1 VVYLDGHLDL
11 SDGNTS
17 PTGEAA
23 DMPLSVALGRG
34 PAAWVAVCDGA
45 SARVEDVVPIGYR
58 DPDEIPTFEQ
68 IAPELGP
75 GFRPVSKDV
84 VLSEGPTAVGE
95 RVAADLGGRAGRLW
109 MHLDVDILGED
120 EFPATDYLMPDGLD
134 MDELVALMRPL
145 AVSPA
150 LIGVSIGCY
159 NPEKDPEDVY
169 GRALVE
175 AFRATFAP

>member
-1 VVYLDGHLDL
+1 VD
-11 SDGNTS
+11 
-17 PTGEAA
+17 
-23 DMPLSVALGRG
+23 
-34 PAAWVAVCDGA
+34 VCGGA

-75 GFRPVSKDV
+75 AFRPVSKDEV
-84 VLSEGPTAVGE
+84 TSEGPGAVGAPIAE
-95 RVAADLGGRAGRLW
+95 DLGARAGRFW

-134 MDELVALMRPL
+134 MGQLVELMRPL
-145 AVSPA
+145 AASPV

-159 NPEKDPEDVY
+159 NPEKDPGDVY
-169 GRALVE
+169 GLALVE
-175 AFRATFAP
+175 AFRATLTP